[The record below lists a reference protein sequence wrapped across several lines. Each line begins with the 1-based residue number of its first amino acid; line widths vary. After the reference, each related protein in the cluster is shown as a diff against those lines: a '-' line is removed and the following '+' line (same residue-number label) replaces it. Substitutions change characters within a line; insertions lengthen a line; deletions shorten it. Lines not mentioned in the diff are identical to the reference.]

1 MKYEIDFIGINKE
14 GKDADEYV
22 LDILMV
28 MITNIILVYM
38 MEEQMIME

>member
-1 MKYEIDFIGINKE
+1 MLMQ
-14 GKDADEYV
+14 YV